1 LFQNQVTEMKTR
13 SLLSVLILL
22 AASAT
27 AMAAEGGLGTGMVN
41 PGYHEPPAWFKS
53 SFMDLQ
59 EDLAEAK
66 AEQKRLILY
75 FYQDG
80 CPYCAK
86 LLSVNWQDPK
96 IVKKT
101 RRNFDVIAIN
111 MWGDREVTDFSGNTL
126 SEKRFAELN
135 KVMYTPTLLL
145 LNEKGDVAL
154 RINGYYPPEK
164 FSAAL
169 DYVADKKEN
178 RLAFSDYYQEQGNDK
193 ASSRMHRD
201 SNYLSK
207 PYNLTARARGS
218 QKPLLVLYEQRWCA
232 PCDEM
237 HDDIFQR
244 QETRK
249 YLQKFDIAQ
258 LDRWGK
264 DEVITP
270 TGKQTTA
277 LKWAHQLKVNYAPS
291 LIFFDSDGK
300 EVFRIE
306 AYLKA
311 FHVQSVLDYVSS
323 GAYKTQPNLQR
334 FIQSRADAMREKG
347 IEVDLMK

>member
-1 LFQNQVTEMKTR
+1 MNPRL
-13 SLLSVLILL
+13 LLSALIFLSMPML
-22 AASAT
+22 AP
-27 AMAAEGGLGTGMVN
+27 AAEGDLGAGMVN
-41 PGYHEPPAWFKS
+41 PGYHEPPAWFKN
-53 SFMDLQ
+53 SFLDLR

-66 AEQKRLILY
+66 ADKKRLILY

-86 LLSVNWQDPK
+86 LLSVNWQDPE
-96 IVKKT
+96 IVRKT
-101 RRNFDVIAIN
+101 RDNFEVIALNI
-111 MWGDREVTDFSGNTL
+111 WGDRELTDFQGNPL
-126 SEKRFAELN
+126 SEKRFAEIN

-145 LNEKGDVAL
+145 MNEKGELAL

-169 DYVADKKEN
+169 DYVAQGKQGSM
-178 RLAFSDYYQEQGNDK
+178 AFSDYYKESGNSQ
-193 ASSRMHRD
+193 ASSKLHGD
-201 SNYLSK
+201 SNTLAK
-207 PYNLTARARGS
+207 PYDLTAKARGS
-218 QKPLLVLYEQRWCA
+218 NKPLLVLYEQRWCP

-244 QETRK
+244 PETRK
-249 YLQKFDIAQ
+249 YLQKFDIAL

-264 DEVITP
+264 DKLTTP
-270 TGKQTTA
+270 SGEQTTA
-277 LKWAHQLKVNYAPS
+277 IKWAHQLQVNYAPS
-291 LIFFDSDGK
+291 MIFFDTEGK

-306 AYLKA
+306 AYLKS

-323 GAYKTQPNLQR
+323 GVYKTQPNLQR
-334 FIQSRADAMREKG
+334 FIQARADELREKG

>member
-1 LFQNQVTEMKTR
+1 VIEMKIR
-13 SLLSVLILL
+13 LLLPTLLLLISPAAAL
-22 AASAT
+22 AAG
-27 AMAAEGGLGTGMVN
+27 ENLGADMVN

-53 SFMDLQ
+53 SFLDLQ
-59 EDLAEAK
+59 EDLGEARAEN
-66 AEQKRLILY
+66 KRLLFY

-101 RRNFDVIAIN
+101 RDNFEVIAIN
-111 MWGDREVTDFSGNTL
+111 IWGDREITDLQGNII
-126 SEKRFAELN
+126 SEKRFAEQN
-135 KVMYTPTLLL
+135 KVMYTPTILM
-145 LNEKGDVAL
+145 LNEKGDLAL

-169 DYVADKKEN
+169 DYVAKHQEG
-178 RLAFSDYYQEQGNDK
+178 RVAFSDYYKESGNNK
-193 ASSRMHRD
+193 ASSKLHRA
-201 SNYLSK
+201 SRYLDK
-207 PYNLTARARGS
+207 PYDLRSSARKGD
-218 QKPLLVLYEQRWCA
+218 KPLVVLFEQRWCA

-237 HDDIFQR
+237 HNDIFQR
-244 QETRK
+244 KETQKLLGK
-249 YLQKFDIAQ
+249 YDIAL

-264 DEVITP
+264 DVLTTP
-270 TGKQTTA
+270 TGEHTTA
-277 LKWAHQLKVNYAPS
+277 LKWAHKLNVNYAPS
-291 LIFFDSDGK
+291 MIFFDNRGK
-300 EVFRIE
+300 EVFRID

-334 FIQSRADAMREKG
+334 FIQTRADAMREKG
-347 IEVDLMK
+347 MEIDLME

>member
-1 LFQNQVTEMKTR
+1 MKR
-13 SLLSVLILL
+13 ASILLLWIFAAGSLL
-22 AASAT
+22 AA
-27 AMAAEGGLGTGMVN
+27 EGDDGLSSGMVN
-41 PGYHEPPAWFKS
+41 PGYVEKPAWFKH
-53 SFMDLQ
+53 SFLDLK
-59 EDLAEAK
+59 EDIWEASAEG
-66 AEQKRLILY
+66 KRVILY

-86 LLSVNWQDPK
+86 LLSVNWKDPK

-101 RRNFDVIAIN
+101 RNNFDVIAVNI
-111 MWGDREVTDFSGNTL
+111 WGDREVTDFSGRTL
-126 SEKRFAELN
+126 SEKRFAEIN

-145 LNEKGDVAL
+145 LNEKGEVAL

-169 DYVADKKEN
+169 DYVAAKKEN
-178 RLAFSDYYQEQGNDK
+178 SLAFSDYYKENSDNK
-193 ASSRMHRD
+193 ASNKLHRG
-201 SNYLSK
+201 SNYLNK
-207 PYNLTARARGS
+207 PYNLTHQARGGD
-218 QKPLLVLYEQRWCA
+218 KPLLVLYEQRWCA
-232 PCDEM
+232 ACDEL
-237 HDDIFQR
+237 HDDILQR
-244 QETRK
+244 EETRK
-249 YLQKFDIAQ
+249 YLNKFDIAQ
-258 LDRWGK
+258 LDRWSK
-264 DEVITP
+264 DEVVTP
-270 TGKQTTA
+270 AGKHTTA
-277 LKWAHQLKVNYAPS
+277 LDWAHQLKINYAPS
-291 LIFFDSDGK
+291 MIFFDNNGQ

>member
-1 LFQNQVTEMKTR
+1 MVTKMNAR
-13 SLLSVLILL
+13 LLLTVLILFTTPVM
-22 AASAT
+22 AV
-27 AMAAEGGLGTGMVN
+27 AAEGGLGADLVN

-59 EDLAEAK
+59 EDLAEAR
-66 AEQKRLILY
+66 AGQKRLILY

-86 LLSVNWQDPK
+86 LLSVNWKDPK

-101 RRNFDVIAIN
+101 RNNFDVIAVNI
-111 MWGDREVTDFSGNTL
+111 WGDREVTDFSGRTL
-126 SEKRFAELN
+126 SEKRFAEIN

-145 LNEKGDVAL
+145 LNEKGEVAL

-169 DYVADKKEN
+169 DYVAAKKEN
-178 RLAFSDYYQEQGNDK
+178 SLAFSDYYKENSDNK
-193 ASSRMHRD
+193 ASNKLHRG
-201 SNYLSK
+201 SNYLNK
-207 PYNLTARARGS
+207 PYNLTHQARGGD
-218 QKPLLVLYEQRWCA
+218 KPLLVLYEQRWCA
-232 PCDEM
+232 ACDEL
-237 HDDIFQR
+237 HDDILQR
-244 QETRK
+244 EETRK
-249 YLQKFDIAQ
+249 YLNKFDIAQ
-258 LDRWGK
+258 LDRWSK
-264 DEVITP
+264 DEVVTP
-270 TGKQTTA
+270 AGKHTTA
-277 LKWAHQLKVNYAPS
+277 LDWAHQLKINYAPS
-291 LIFFDSDGK
+291 MIFFDNNGQ